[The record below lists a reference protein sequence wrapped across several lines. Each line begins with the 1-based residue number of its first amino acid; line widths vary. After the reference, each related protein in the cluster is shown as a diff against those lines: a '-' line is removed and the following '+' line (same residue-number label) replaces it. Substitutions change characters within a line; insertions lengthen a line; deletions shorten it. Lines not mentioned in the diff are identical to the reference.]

1 MGINKI
7 QATVQESLLQH
18 LYNKATGR
26 TDSTTLKFNIPECDL
41 YGDEPCK
48 IWSDHYRHGTSS
60 TTTTTTLLL
69 TGNNKSNKNNMK
81 KNEELYVF
89 TKLKKKSVKGT
100 RFDRTV
106 GDNGAWKGEDS
117 GVKIYCDDN
126 PSALDTE
133 TATPPIRVHGV
144 KKRYRYESSSK
155 SVNDDGRW
163 IMYEYSLDASM
174 LPHAKVNKLI
184 TTSNFFLFYF
194 LDGLFSLY
202 ILDVRT
208 AYNNNYIDIFAFG
221 VDTESMFGN

>member
-26 TDSTTLKFNIPECDL
+26 SGSTTLKFNIPECDL

-48 IWSDHYRHGTSS
+48 IWSDHYHGTSS
-60 TTTTTTLLL
+60 TMLLL
-69 TGNNKSNKNNMK
+69 TGNNKNNKNNMK
-81 KNEELYVF
+81 KNEELYMF

-106 GDNGAWKGEDS
+106 GDKGAWKGEDS
-117 GVKIYCDDN
+117 GVKIYCDDKT
-126 PSALDTE
+126 SALETE
-133 TATPPIRVHGV
+133 TATPPIRVHGL

-174 LPHAKVNKLI
+174 LPHAKVSKLI
-184 TTSNFFLFYF
+184 TTFSKLFFILFFGWFIFTIYF
-194 LDGLFSLY
+194 RRAQP
-202 ILDVRT
+202 I
-208 AYNNNYIDIFAFG
+208 IIIII
-221 VDTESMFGN
+221 